1 MILNHFIIVWKKY
14 EISNIFFFISF
25 LLSASLAKDP
35 KNNCQ
40 DYNLKLDEAR
50 KFFKAFKEIDLN
62 LTLRSSFIKN
72 YNEFSYDKKKLNA
85 DRLTLFMLLDKT
97 EWYVLGAKEGCFI
110 FWINLEP
117 DRFIE
122 LIDGA
127 SLSKGQGIWLE
138 D

>member
-1 MILNHFIIVWKKY
+1 MKNVI
-14 EISNIFFFISF
+14 IFFFIF
-25 LLSASLAKDP
+25 LFISPNYSNNEE
-35 KNNCQ
+35 NNCE
-40 DYNLKLDEAR
+40 DYKTKLKEAR
-50 KFFKAFKEIDLN
+50 NFFKSFKEIDLN
-62 LTLRSSFIKN
+62 LTLKSSFIKN
-72 YNEFSYDKKKLNA
+72 YNSFSHEKKKLDV

-97 EWYVLGAKEGCFI
+97 EWYILGAKNQCFT

-127 SLSKGQGIWLE
+127 SLSIGQGIWQE

>member
-1 MILNHFIIVWKKY
+1 MILKNEKKP
-14 EISNIFFFISF
+14 ENNEE
-25 LLSASLAKDP
+25 
-35 KNNCQ
+35 NNCE
-40 DYNLKLDEAR
+40 DYKTKLKEAR
-50 KFFKAFKEIDLN
+50 NFFKSFKEIDLN
-62 LTLRSSFIKN
+62 LTLKSSFIKN
-72 YNEFSYDKKKLNA
+72 YNSFSHEKKKLDV

-97 EWYVLGAKEGCFI
+97 EWYILGAKNQCFT

-127 SLSKGQGIWLE
+127 SLSIGQGIWQE

>member
-1 MILNHFIIVWKKY
+1 MKFII
-14 EISNIFFFISF
+14 ILFFIF
-25 LLSASLAKDP
+25 LLISPNYSNNDQ
-35 KNNCQ
+35 NNCD
-40 DYNLKLDEAR
+40 DYKTKLIEAR
-50 KFFKAFKEIDLN
+50 NFFKSFQEIDLN
-62 LTLRSSFIKN
+62 LTLKSSFIKN
-72 YNEFSYDKKKLNA
+72 YNSISHEKKKLDV

-97 EWYVLGAKEGCFI
+97 EWYVLGAKNQCFT

-127 SLSKGQGIWLE
+127 SLSIGQGIWQE

>member
-1 MILNHFIIVWKKY
+1 MRTLT
-14 EISNIFFFISF
+14 FFFLISF
-25 LLSASLAKDP
+25 LMNKCFGELN

-40 DYNLKLDEAR
+40 DYKVKLKEAR
-50 KFFKAFKEIDLN
+50 DFFKSYKELDLN
-62 LTLRSSFIKN
+62 LTLRSAFIKN
-72 YNEFSYDKKKLNA
+72 YNNFSYDSKRLDV

-97 EWYVLGAKEGCFI
+97 EWFVLGSKGECFT

-127 SLSKGQGIWLE
+127 SLSEGQGIWVE